1 MMLMLNIKKYVS
13 LILVLFLLLGNSF
26 VLAQETPTEITF
38 ENSLYVE
45 TYSQTQLTFTP
56 EDFPGV
62 DCSRVII
69 LYKEAYEDSYGS
81 SVLLV
86 LNQSGKQA
94 KSQAMEK
101 LKQFSFVT
109 SVDENKYAELQ
120 ITVDTTSIAV
130 KKGESVFIE
139 YSAGGSAGLCN
150 NRLYGTF
157 EVDPRVFDESTFTQ
171 DSFAHLGITEYWG
184 LSESTAA
191 WSSSGEVPNPYHRYC
206 TRLAFGNQGNGI
218 EVADALARTPGITMV
233 DFFGQEADGSL
244 LYEIVNNAPDV
255 FELYNP
261 WYPQKVTVTGKTSGK
276 GTFSFVADSNT
287 IVTCDVNVYDLGDAN
302 GDTKI
307 DAKDALAAL
316 QYTVQKRQFESWQ
329 ILAAEVT
336 GDDKIDAKD
345 AFEILKYSVGKIEKF
360 PIEEV
365 VITPTDVTPT
375 NQ

>member
-1 MMLMLNIKKYVS
+1 MVNLKKCVS
-13 LILVLFLLLGNSF
+13 LFLVLFLLIGNSF
-26 VLAQETPTEITF
+26 VLAEEAKTEITF

-45 TYSQTQLTFTP
+45 AYSQTQLTFTP

-94 KSQAMEK
+94 KAQAMEK

-120 ITVDTTSIAV
+120 VTMDTTSV
-130 KKGESVFIE
+130 TLKKGESITVE
-139 YSAGGSAGLCN
+139 YSAGGSAELCN
-150 NRLYGTF
+150 YLLFGTF
-157 EVDPRVFDESTFTQ
+157 EVDPTVFDESNLTQ
-171 DSFAHLGITEYWG
+171 DTFAHLGITKYWP
-184 LSESTAA
+184 LVSDSNTAMWNSETDLFPS
-191 WSSSGEVPNPYHRYC
+191 PRHRYC
-206 TRLAFGNQGNGI
+206 TKLYFGNKGNGI
-218 EVADALARTPGITMV
+218 EIADNLARTPGITMV
-233 DFFGQEADGSL
+233 DFFGQEADGSY
-244 LYEIVNNAPDV
+244 LYQIVNDAPDV
-255 FELYNP
+255 FDLYNP
-261 WYPQKVTVTGKTSGK
+261 WNPQKVTLTGKTSGQ
-276 GTFSFVADSNT
+276 GTFSLITYENT
-287 IVTCDVNVYDLGDAN
+287 LATCNVTVYELGNVNE
-302 GDTKI
+302 DTNI

-329 ILAAEVT
+329 VLAAEVT

-345 AFEILKYSVGKIEKF
+345 ALEILKYSVKKITKF
-360 PIEEV
+360 PIEEI